1 MRISKLPV
9 CVDVN
14 HGYLPKAEYSI
25 RMLLQPLGISPMF
38 QSQNEL
44 ADVGI
49 YYGQQPAGLHPEII
63 ILPMA
68 SDCEAF
74 FDTNQS
80 IDLNKIKWVD
90 ILGVKIPVLF
100 SSEKGDDLV
109 ASAFYWLSGWH
120 EWTVQTRDQHGRF
133 PHSATLQEKLKV
145 SHLPVV
151 DYYRALIQE
160 QLIRTQIR
168 FEPRSWAGKEWAIC
182 PTIDVDYLKQW
193 RLGMIFREKVEYF
206 LLNARK
212 KSASERWGRL
222 VQFVKSYCSPGD
234 AFQSAL
240 NRMHHYIRRYGKG
253 TVFFKAGA
261 HGPNDVEY
269 KLNQPYVWQMV
280 KNLLSDSFEIGL
292 HPSYHAS
299 DHQGYLRNERSLLT
313 QCIGDAPVSVRN
325 HYLRYH
331 SLITPH
337 LQVGAG
343 FRIDSSLGYAECSGF
358 RNGTCMPFLKFDCR
372 NNQVMDLWEMPLLM
386 MDGTL
391 FNREN
396 LSVKDAISKSADLLL
411 QCKKFGGVG
420 VALWHNVMGEEMDY
434 PGWKEHFE
442 HVIPWSHQHGAYIGS
457 LRGALESWLGHQV

>member
-1 MRISKLPV
+1 MRNSKLPV
-9 CVDVN
+9 CLEVGHN
-14 HGYLPKAEYSI
+14 YMSKAKYSI
-25 RMLLQPLGISPMF
+25 RMLLQPLGVSPIFM
-38 QSQNEL
+38 SKSEL
-44 ADVGI
+44 ECQGI
-49 YYGQQPAGLHPEII
+49 YYGQNLSGLNSGII
-63 ILPMA
+63 ILPIA

-74 FDTNQS
+74 YQMNQP

-90 ILGVKIPVLF
+90 VLGVKIPVLF

-120 EWTVQTRDQHGRF
+120 EWTVHTRDQHGRF
-133 PHSATLQEKLKV
+133 PHSASLQEKLKV
-145 SHLPVV
+145 THLPVV
-151 DYYRALIQE
+151 DYYRSLIQDK
-160 QLIRTQIR
+160 LSSTQIH
-168 FEPRSWAGKEWAIC
+168 FEPRSWVAKDWAFC
-182 PTIDVDYLKQW
+182 PTIDVDYLKHW

-212 KSASERWGRL
+212 MSTGERWRRL
-222 VQFVKSYCSPGD
+222 FQFVNSYYSPGD
-234 AFQSAL
+234 AFQKAL
-240 NRMHHYIRRYGKG
+240 NIMHHYIREYGKG

-261 HGPNDVEY
+261 HGPNDVRY
-269 KLNQPYVWQMV
+269 KLNQPYLQKMIR
-280 KNLLSDSFEIGL
+280 NLQSDSFEIGL

-299 DHQGYLRNERSLLT
+299 DHQGYVRDERSLLT
-313 QCIGDAPVSVRN
+313 QCVGEAPVSVRN
-325 HYLRYH
+325 HYLRYQ
-331 SLITPH
+331 STITPH
-337 LQVGAG
+337 LQAGAG

-372 NNQVMDLWEMPLLM
+372 NNQVMDLWEMPLLI
-386 MDGTL
+386 MDGSL

-411 QCKKFGGVG
+411 QCRKFGGVG

-442 HVIPWSHQHGAYIGS
+442 HIILWSHQHGAYIGS